1 MRYGL
6 CSFTVAQGLCL
17 AAVLSLAGLGLARAA
32 NDEIPQVHV
41 GETTTI
47 TLDANPSTGY
57 AWVFDGNASE
67 NADLVTVED
76 LGFAPAPAM
85 SGQRPVLGA
94 PKPQRFSVTGVAA
107 GTATLKFHYVR
118 AGSDPA
124 KSTDV
129 VVEVIAVSE

>member
-1 MRYGL
+1 MRYVS
-6 CSFTVAQGLCL
+6 CSFRAAWGLCL
-17 AAVLSLAGLGLARAA
+17 AAVLSLAGLGLAHAA

-41 GETTTI
+41 GATTTI

-57 AWVFDGNASE
+57 AWVFDGDASE
-67 NADLVTVED
+67 NADLVTVKD
-76 LGFAPAPAM
+76 LGSASAPAP

-107 GTATLKFHYVR
+107 GTATLKFHYTR
-118 AGSDPA
+118 AGGEPA

-129 VVEVIAVSE
+129 MVEVIAVSE